1 MEGFEEF
8 GAMQPDIVSM
18 GEPLLEFNAEEEGS
32 LAEVRRFLMG
42 WGGDTSN
49 FAVAAARLGARA
61 GYVTRLGCDEFG
73 ECFLRLWE
81 QEGVDASRVE
91 RDPEAPTGI
100 YFISRK
106 GKEHFFTYYRAGSAA
121 SRMRPEDLPLDYIRG
136 ARLFHA
142 SGISQAISTSACDAV
157 FEAMRAAKDAG
168 VLISY
173 DPNLRL
179 RLWPL
184 ERARAVIHRAGAIA
198 DILLPSLEDARA
210 LTGVSEPEEI
220 ARFYLEL
227 GPKVVVLKLGAEG
240 ALLATS
246 QGMSRIPPYSVEVLD
261 TSGAGDAFDAA
272 FAVGYLAGWDLERC
286 GRFAN
291 AAGALTATGLGV
303 VGSIPRLEEVEA
315 LVGRGEVRG
324 QLRP

>member
-1 MEGFEEF
+1 
-8 GAMQPDIVSM
+8 MQPQIISM

-49 FAVAAARLGARA
+49 FAVAAARLGAKA
-61 GYVTRLGCDEFG
+61 GYVTRLGQDEFG
-73 ECFLRLWE
+73 DSFMRLW
-81 QEGVDASRVE
+81 QKEGVDTSRVE

-121 SRMRPEDLPLDYIRG
+121 SRMRPDSLPLDYIEG
-136 ARLFHA
+136 AKLLHV

-157 FEAMRAAKDAG
+157 FAAIKAAKEAG
-168 VLISY
+168 VLVSY

-184 ERARAVIHRAGAIA
+184 ERARAVIHTAGAMA
-198 DILLPSLEDARA
+198 DILLPSLEDARVLA
-210 LTGVSEPEEI
+210 GRDEPEEI
-220 ARFYLEL
+220 ARFYLGL
-227 GPKVVVLKLGAEG
+227 GPKVVVLKLGPDG

-246 QGMSRIPPYSVEVLD
+246 QEMMRIPPYEVEVVD

-272 FAVGYLAGWDLERC
+272 FVVGYLAGWDLLRC
-286 GRFAN
+286 AKFAN

-303 VGSIPRLEEVEA
+303 VGSIPRLEQVEA
-315 LVGRGEVRG
+315 LMGKCE
-324 QLRP
+324 

>member
-1 MEGFEEF
+1 MKP
-8 GAMQPDIVSM
+8 QIISM

-49 FAVAAARLGARA
+49 FAVAAARLGAKV
-61 GYVTRLGCDEFG
+61 GYVTRLGQDEFG
-73 ECFLRLWE
+73 DSFMRLW
-81 QEGVDASRVE
+81 QKEGVDTSRVE

-106 GKEHFFTYYRAGSAA
+106 GKDHFFTYYRTGSAA
-121 SRMRPEDLPLDYIRG
+121 SRIRPDSLPLDYIKG
-136 ARLFHA
+136 AKLFHV

-157 FEAMRAAKDAG
+157 FAAIKAAKEAG
-168 VLISY
+168 VLVSY

-184 ERARAVIHRAGAIA
+184 ERAKAVIHRAGAMA
-198 DILLPSLEDARA
+198 DILLPSLEDARV
-210 LTGVSEPEEI
+210 LTGRDEPEEI
-220 ARFYLEL
+220 ATFYLGL
-227 GPKVVVLKLGAEG
+227 GPKVVVLKLGADG

-246 QGMSRIPPYSVEVLD
+246 QQMMRIPPYEVEVVD

-272 FAVGYLAGWDLERC
+272 FVVGYLAGWDLFRC
-286 GRFAN
+286 AKFAN

-303 VGSIPRLEEVEA
+303 VGSIPRLEQVEA
-315 LVGRGEVRG
+315 LMGRCE
-324 QLRP
+324 

>member
-1 MEGFEEF
+1 
-8 GAMQPDIVSM
+8 MQPQVISM

-49 FAVAAARLGARA
+49 FAVAAARLGAKA
-61 GYVTRLGCDEFG
+61 GYVTRLGLDEFG
-73 ECFLRLWE
+73 DSFMRLWE
-81 QEGVDASRVE
+81 AEGVDTSRVE
-91 RDPEAPTGI
+91 RDSEAPTGI

-106 GKEHFFTYYRAGSAA
+106 GKEHFFTYYRKGSAA
-121 SRMRPEDLPLDYIRG
+121 SRMRPEGLPLDYIRG
-136 ARLFHA
+136 AKLFHV

-157 FEAMRAAKDAG
+157 FTALKAAREAG
-168 VLISY
+168 VLVSY

-184 ERARAVIHRAGAIA
+184 ERARAMIHGAGSMA
-198 DILLPSLEDARA
+198 DMLLPSLEDARV
-210 LTGVSEPEEI
+210 LTGLEEPEKI
-220 ARFYLEL
+220 ANFYLGL
-227 GPKVVVLKLGAEG
+227 GPKVVVLKLGSDG

-246 QGMSRIPPYSVEVLD
+246 QTMKRIPPYCVEVVD

-272 FAVGYLAGWDLERC
+272 FVVGYLAGWDLERC
-286 GRFAN
+286 TRFAN

-303 VGSIPRLEEVEA
+303 VGSIPRLEQVKA
-315 LVGRGEVRG
+315 LMGKYE
-324 QLRP
+324 

>member
-1 MEGFEEF
+1 
-8 GAMQPDIVSM
+8 MQPQIISM

-49 FAVAAARLGARA
+49 FAVAAARLGAKA
-61 GYVTRLGCDEFG
+61 GYVTRLGQDEFG
-73 ECFLRLWE
+73 DSFMRLW
-81 QEGVDASRVE
+81 QKEGVDTSRVE

-121 SRMRPEDLPLDYIRG
+121 SRMRPDSLPLDYIKR
-136 ARLFHA
+136 ARLFHV

-157 FEAMRAAKDAG
+157 FAAIKAAKEAG
-168 VLISY
+168 VLVSY

-184 ERARAVIHRAGAIA
+184 ERARAVIHTAGAMA
-198 DILLPSLEDARA
+198 DILLPSLEDARVLA
-210 LTGVSEPEEI
+210 GRDQPEEI
-220 ARFYLEL
+220 ARFYLGL
-227 GPKVVVLKLGAEG
+227 GPKVVVLKLGPDG

-246 QGMSRIPPYSVEVLD
+246 QEMMRIPPYEVEVVD

-272 FAVGYLAGWDLERC
+272 FVVGYLAGWDLLRC
-286 GRFAN
+286 AKFAN

-303 VGSIPRLEEVEA
+303 VGSIPRLEQVEA
-315 LVGRGEVRG
+315 LMGKCE
-324 QLRP
+324 

>member
-1 MEGFEEF
+1 
-8 GAMQPDIVSM
+8 MQPEIVSM
-18 GEPLLEFNAEEEGS
+18 GEPLLEFNAEQEGS
-32 LAEVRRFLMG
+32 LAEVSRFLLG

-49 FAVAAARLGARA
+49 FAVAAARLGAKV

-73 ECFLRLWE
+73 DCFLRLWGK
-81 QEGVDASRVE
+81 EGVDTSRVE

-100 YFISRK
+100 YFISRRAN
-106 GKEHFFTYYRAGSAA
+106 EHFFTYYRAGSAA
-121 SRMRPEDLPLDYIRG
+121 SRMQPQNLPLDYIRG

-157 FEAMRAAKDAG
+157 FQAIAAAKEAG
-168 VLISY
+168 VLVSY

-184 ERARAVIHRAGAIA
+184 ERARAIIHRAGAMA
-198 DILLPSLEDARA
+198 DILLPSLEDARV
-210 LTGVSEPEEI
+210 LTGRDDPEEI
-220 ARFYLEL
+220 ARFYLGM
-227 GPKVVVLKLGAEG
+227 GPKVVVLKLGPEG

-246 QGMSRIPPYSVEVLD
+246 QGMNKIPPYCVEVLD

-286 GRFAN
+286 ARFAN

-303 VGSIPRLEEVEA
+303 VGSIPRLEQVEA
-315 LVGRGEVRG
+315 LMAG
-324 QLRP
+324 QE

>member
-1 MEGFEEF
+1 
-8 GAMQPDIVSM
+8 MQPEIVSM
-18 GEPLLEFNAEEEGS
+18 GEPLLEFNAEQEGS
-32 LAEVRRFLMG
+32 LAEVRRFLLG

-49 FAVAAARLGARA
+49 FAVAAARLGAKV

-73 ECFLRLWE
+73 DCFLRLWE
-81 QEGVDASRVE
+81 KEGVDTSRVE

-100 YFISRK
+100 YFISRRAN
-106 GKEHFFTYYRAGSAA
+106 EHFFTYYRAGSAA
-121 SRMRPEDLPLDYIRG
+121 SRMQPQNLPLDYIRG

-157 FEAMRAAKDAG
+157 FQAMAAAKEAE
-168 VLISY
+168 VLVSY

-184 ERARAVIHRAGAIA
+184 ERARAIIHRAGAMA
-198 DILLPSLEDARA
+198 DILFPSLEDARV
-210 LTGVSEPEEI
+210 LTGRDDPEEI
-220 ARFYLEL
+220 ARFYLGL
-227 GPKVVVLKLGAEG
+227 GPKVVVLKLGPEG

-246 QGMSRIPPYSVEVLD
+246 QGVSKIPPYRVEVLD

-286 GRFAN
+286 ARFAN

-303 VGSIPRLEEVEA
+303 VGSIPRLEQVEA
-315 LVGRGEVRG
+315 LMAG
-324 QLRP
+324 QE